1 MSLTRGFERTE
12 HESLSIM
19 VGILSEPTDL
29 EVLISFIS
37 ILVLYDLQGLEK
49 MNLLLRHSEI
59 LYEFF

>member
-19 VGILSEPTDL
+19 VGIMSEPTDL

-49 MNLLLRHSEI
+49 MNLLLRHSNS
-59 LYEFF
+59 LYEFC